1 MNMTMEGKND
11 MIEVADGT
19 RQIRFEGEKLARS
32 SSYSPGKVRWIEF
45 NLYKTLAGSFV
56 LHRIGASRQIHT
68 SKCNTVV
75 RNKIKEAPVESIELD
90 NATICHA
97 CQLEGDQGYSSV
109 IYPEV
114 PRHWASVS
122 ESAESV
128 VDNLYKVDYT
138 GNRYLTDVA
147 KRLLEDA
154 SSVDTSIADAYL
166 TEYID

>member
-1 MNMTMEGKND
+1 M
-11 MIEVADGT
+11 
-19 RQIRFEGEKLARS
+19 
-32 SSYSPGKVRWIEF
+32 
-45 NLYKTLAGSFV
+45 
-56 LHRIGASRQIHT
+56 
-68 SKCNTVV
+68 
-75 RNKIKEAPVESIELD
+75 
-90 NATICHA
+90 
-97 CQLEGDQGYSSV
+97 
-109 IYPEV
+109 

-154 SSVDTSIADAYL
+154 SSVDASIADAYL